1 MPGAYS
7 MDLRERLVACRRE
20 ERLSEAALAA
30 RFRVSTGTV
39 SHWLQRVEVTGGVA
53 PKPHAGGRASKIDAA
68 GAALLRT
75 LVDEQNDRTL
85 AELATL
91 YAART
96 GVRPSRAALS
106 RRLIHLGLG
115 RKKSR

>member
-1 MPGAYS
+1 MPRAYS

-20 ERLSEAALAA
+20 EHLSEAALAA

-39 SHWLQRVEVTGGVA
+39 SHWLQRVEATGSVA
-53 PKPHAGGRASKIDAA
+53 PKPHAGGRAPGIDAA

-96 GVRPSRAALS
+96 GVPPSRAALS
-106 RRLIHLGLG
+106 RRLIQLGLG
-115 RKKSR
+115 RKKRR